1 MHIGTI
7 APYKP
12 VETTPLDVLKVLADK
27 YRTTVASAATPV
39 ESKSDPAD
47 DLQEIV
53 VTGRPVPW
61 YVWALAGGIAFAA
74 LSKLGGR

>member
-12 VETTPLDVLKVLADK
+12 VETTPLDVLKVLAQK
-27 YRTTVASAATPV
+27 YATTVASNAKPV
-39 ESKSDPAD
+39 ESAPAED
-47 DLQEIV
+47 IQEIT
-53 VTGRPVPW
+53 VTGRPTPW
-61 YVWALAGGIAFAA
+61 YLWALAGGIAFAA